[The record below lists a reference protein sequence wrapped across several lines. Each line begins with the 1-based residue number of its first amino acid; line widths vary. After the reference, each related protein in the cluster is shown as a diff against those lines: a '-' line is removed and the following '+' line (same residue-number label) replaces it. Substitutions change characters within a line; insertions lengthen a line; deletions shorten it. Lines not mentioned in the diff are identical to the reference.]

1 MPPHL
6 HHLRVGLVATT
17 VGAVGLALAL
27 PAGAS
32 AATTTTKVQVTAV
45 PHWTAHARNIGAVA
59 ARTPLRLTA
68 VLNLRNSVGA
78 QKLALAVSDPT
89 STQYK
94 HYVTP
99 AQWRAKF
106 APTSAQ
112 IASVTKWLSHQ
123 GFKVGKVPANGRY
136 VSFTGTAL
144 QANRAFGTSVHGY
157 VLDGARVTAN
167 AKPVVLP
174 ASVARVVAG
183 ISGLDSSAKSQPTHL
198 TGQASRDATT
208 KRSTAPTLTTARAKP
223 ADELPPPDPVFRNS
237 GPCSAYFGE
246 LAAPYPSP
254 FATPLTYVP
263 CGYKPA
269 QLRGAYNLT
278 PFQSA
283 GYDGRGATVAIV
295 DAYASP
301 FLPGDAQRY
310 AARNDS
316 SHPLRSYQY
325 SENLPLTFTD
335 TEACGAGGWYGE
347 QTLDVEAV
355 HAMAPAANVLY
366 VGGQSCND
374 ADLAAAVNTIVDNNL
389 AQIITNSYGDYGEPS
404 SVDASVQEFL
414 QTSLQAAAEGI
425 TVLFSS
431 GDNGDEI
438 DNTGTRQVDWQ
449 ASDPF
454 TTAVGGTTLQ
464 LGKTN
469 NWEAEIGW
477 GTGISPLTNGHF
489 PLPAVFQSGGGGGTS
504 RLFDQP
510 SYQHGVV
517 PQAIARSNGSN
528 KPMRAVPDVAMDADV
543 QSGMLIG
550 QSQTFPDG
558 SIKYSEYRI
567 GGTSLS
573 SPLMAGLTA
582 VEEQA
587 LHAQL
592 GFLNPLL
599 YKVLYGTSALHD
611 VNNGRAITSG
621 VVRVN
626 FANSFDASAGLTTSL
641 RTFNQTGTI
650 WTRKGYDD
658 VTGVGTPDALNFL
671 LTTAGLQKQGAH
683 GPAPRR

>member
-1 MPPHL
+1 M
-6 HHLRVGLVATT
+6 R
-17 VGAVGLALAL
+17 
-27 PAGAS
+27 
-32 AATTTTKVQVTAV
+32 
-45 PHWTAHARNIGAVA
+45 R
-59 ARTPLRLTA
+59 
-68 VLNLRNSVGA
+68 
-78 QKLALAVSDPT
+78 
-89 STQYK
+89 
-94 HYVTP
+94 
-99 AQWRAKF
+99 
-106 APTSAQ
+106 
-112 IASVTKWLSHQ
+112 
-123 GFKVGKVPANGRY
+123 
-136 VSFTGTAL
+136 
-144 QANRAFGTSVHGY
+144 
-157 VLDGARVTAN
+157 
-167 AKPVVLP
+167 
-174 ASVARVVAG
+174 
-183 ISGLDSSAKSQPTHL
+183 
-198 TGQASRDATT
+198 
-208 KRSTAPTLTTARAKP
+208 
-223 ADELPPPDPVFRNS
+223 
-237 GPCSAYFGE
+237 
-246 LAAPYPSP
+246 
-254 FATPLTYVP
+254 
-263 CGYKPA
+263 
-269 QLRGAYNLT
+269 
-278 PFQSA
+278 
-283 GYDGRGATVAIV
+283 
-295 DAYASP
+295 
-301 FLPGDAQRY
+301 RY